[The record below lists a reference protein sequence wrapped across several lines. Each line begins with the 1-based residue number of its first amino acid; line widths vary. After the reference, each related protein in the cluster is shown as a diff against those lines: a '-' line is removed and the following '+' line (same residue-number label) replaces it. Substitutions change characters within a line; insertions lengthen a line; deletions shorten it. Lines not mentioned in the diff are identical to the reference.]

1 MKWIPSLQE
10 LLDKTTQEIQ
20 GNSTENELLK
30 TILSTILEEEA
41 QLIKD
46 QTDLE
51 VANYSRVIDNYAIKH
66 VIKNHGNPQTEKQRG
81 QIAIEITDF
90 EKIDE
95 ITQNPD
101 KISYEGKND
110 TGRDTIKYQKSIAET
125 LYLYLEEVRTKRKEL
140 AMNTLYKRKKPSD

>member
-51 VANYSRVIDNYAIKH
+51 VANYSRVIDNYTHRKL
-66 VIKNHGNPQTEKQRG
+66 VLGYFRLQG
-81 QIAIEITDF
+81 
-90 EKIDE
+90 
-95 ITQNPD
+95 
-101 KISYEGKND
+101 
-110 TGRDTIKYQKSIAET
+110 TG
-125 LYLYLEEVRTKRKEL
+125 EVFHL
-140 AMNTLYKRKKPSD
+140 